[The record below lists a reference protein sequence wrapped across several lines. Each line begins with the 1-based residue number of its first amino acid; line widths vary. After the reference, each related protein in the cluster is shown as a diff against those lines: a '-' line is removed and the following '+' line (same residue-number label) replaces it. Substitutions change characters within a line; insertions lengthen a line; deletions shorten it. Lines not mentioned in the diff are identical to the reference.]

1 MEFENPVDRRHVAFG
16 VIIMALGLLFLM
28 DKQEMVQQAVLG
40 LFWPGVLVAWGF
52 KRIVWPSR
60 PGREVGGVWIALTGG
75 LLVLDQLSIVHLR
88 ESWPLF
94 VVIGGMLM
102 IFRAL
107 DWLPSRTERDFLD
120 SNRGSKDSTLA
131 AGTRR

>member
-1 MEFENPVDRRHVAFG
+1 MDFEDPVDRRHVAFG

-28 DKQEMVQQAVLG
+28 DKLEMVQEAVLG

-75 LLVLDQLSIVHLR
+75 LLVLDQLSIVRLR

-94 VVIGGMLM
+94 VIIG
-102 IFRAL
+102 AL

-120 SNRGSKDSTLA
+120 SNRGSKDSALA
-131 AGTRR
+131 AGIRR

>member
-1 MEFENPVDRRHVAFG
+1 MEYEDPVDRRHVALG
-16 VIIMALGLLFLM
+16 VIVMALGLLFLM
-28 DKQEMVQQAVLG
+28 DKLEMVHQAVLG

-60 PGREVGGVWIALTGG
+60 PGGEVGGVWIALTGG
-75 LLVLDQLSIVHLR
+75 LLVLDQLSIVRLG

-107 DWLPSRTERDFLD
+107 DWLPSRTGRDFLD
-120 SNRGSKDSTLA
+120 ANRGSKDSALA
-131 AGTRR
+131 TGTRR

>member
-1 MEFENPVDRRHVAFG
+1 M
-16 VIIMALGLLFLM
+16 
-28 DKQEMVQQAVLG
+28 
-40 LFWPGVLVAWGF
+40 
-52 KRIVWPSR
+52 
-60 PGREVGGVWIALTGG
+60 
-75 LLVLDQLSIVHLR
+75 LDQLSIVRLR

-94 VVIGGMLM
+94 VIIGGMLM

-120 SNRGSKDSTLA
+120 ANRGSKDSALA

>member
-1 MEFENPVDRRHVAFG
+1 MEFEDPVDRRHVAFG
-16 VIIMALGLLFLM
+16 IIVMALGLLFLM
-28 DKQEMVQQAVLG
+28 DKLEIVQQAVLG
-40 LFWPGVLVAWGF
+40 LLWPGVFVAWGF

-60 PGREVGGVWIALTGG
+60 PGREIGGVWIALTGG
-75 LLVLDQLSIVHLR
+75 LLMLDQLSIVRLR

-94 VVIGGMLM
+94 VIIGGMLM

-120 SNRGSKDSTLA
+120 SNRGSKDSALA
-131 AGTRR
+131 AATRR

>member
-1 MEFENPVDRRHVAFG
+1 MEFENPVDRSHVAFG

-28 DKQEMVQQAVLG
+28 DQLEIVQQAVLG

-52 KRIVWPSR
+52 TRIAWPSR
-60 PGREVGGVWIALTGG
+60 PGREVGGVWIALVGG
-75 LLVLDQLSIVHLR
+75 LLMLDQLSIVRLG

-94 VVIGGMLM
+94 VIIGGMLM

-107 DWLPSRTERDFLD
+107 DWLPSRADGCFLE
-120 SNRGSKDSTLA
+120 SNRGSKDSALA

>member
-1 MEFENPVDRRHVAFG
+1 MEFEDPVDRRHVAFG

-28 DKQEMVQQAVLG
+28 DKLEMVQQAVLG

-60 PGREVGGVWIALTGG
+60 PGAEVGGVWIALTGG
-75 LLVLDQLSIVHLR
+75 LLVLDQLSIVRLR

-94 VVIGGMLM
+94 VIIGGMLM

-120 SNRGSKDSTLA
+120 SNRGSKDSALA

>member
-1 MEFENPVDRRHVAFG
+1 MEFEDPVDRRHVAFG

-28 DKQEMVQQAVLG
+28 DKLEMVQQAVLG

-60 PGREVGGVWIALTGG
+60 PGREVGGVWMALTGG

-94 VVIGGMLM
+94 VIIGGMLM

-120 SNRGSKDSTLA
+120 SNRGSKDSALA